1 MSALSAEIFVLNYNG
16 RDLLAECL
24 PSVIEAAA
32 ASPVPCPVT
41 VIDNSSTDDSLQVLK
56 DRFPDIR
63 VLPLPNRVLCSF
75 NDAARASKADIV
87 FLLNNDLKLDKG
99 FVAPLLRAFEEHSD
113 AFLAAPKTW
122 TFDNSRYEGSL
133 SKMYFRFGQFG
144 ALSRFDGFA
153 AKVDRP
159 GLTMQSGFG
168 AFHRQRFLEL
178 GGFDD
183 LYLPGTVEDSDLG
196 FRAYKKGYRGYY
208 APDSKA
214 WHKGQATFKR
224 SFSSSRLLAL
234 NQRNLYLFVWKNIS
248 APELVAQH
256 LVWLFIRPALFMLRG
271 RFEFLQGLFMA
282 MPKAPLA
289 LKKRRTLR
297 ADKSVLTD
305 RQVFALSEGI

>member
-1 MSALSAEIFVLNYNG
+1 MSLSAEIFVLNYNG
-16 RDLLAECL
+16 RDLLTECL
-24 PSVIEAAA
+24 PSVLEAAA
-32 ASPVPCPVT
+32 HSPVPCPVT
-41 VIDNSSTDDSLQVLK
+41 VIDNSSADDSVAVL
-56 DRFPDIR
+56 RRHFPGVR
-63 VLPLPNRVLCSF
+63 VLSMPNRVLCSF
-75 NDAARASKADIV
+75 NDAARASTADIV

-113 AFLAAPKTW
+113 AFLVAPKTW

-144 ALSRFDGFA
+144 AMSRFDGFA
-153 AKVDRP
+153 SKVDRP

-224 SFSSSRLLAL
+224 SFSGSRLLAL

-248 APELVAQH
+248 APDLLFQH
-256 LVWLFIRPALFMLRG
+256 LLWLLVRPAAFLLRG
-271 RFEFLQGLFMA
+271 RFEFLQGLLMA
-282 MPKAPLA
+282 LPKASRA
-289 LKKRRTLR
+289 LKRRRALR

-305 RQVFALSEGI
+305 RQVFRLSDGI